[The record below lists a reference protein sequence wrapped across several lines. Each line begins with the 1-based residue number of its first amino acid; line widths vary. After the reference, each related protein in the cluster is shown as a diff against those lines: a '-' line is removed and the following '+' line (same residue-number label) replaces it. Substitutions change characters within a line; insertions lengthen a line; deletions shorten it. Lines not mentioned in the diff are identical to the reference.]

1 MSHGG
6 VGSPIQVLMAE
17 DNPDDVFLTEEALKE
32 SKLHVDLSVVENGV
46 ETMAFLR
53 GEGPWASAPRPD
65 LILLDLNMPRKDGRE
80 VLAEIKADH
89 DLRTIPVVIVTT
101 SQSEADVYRAYSL
114 HANCYVTKPVD
125 LDQFMRVVD
134 AIEGFWLTVVRQPQ
148 ATHEDHYPS
157 H

>member
-1 MSHGG
+1 MSHGV
-6 VGSPIQVLMAE
+6 VGNTIQVLMAE
-17 DNPDDVFLTEEALKE
+17 DNPDDVFLTREALKE
-32 SKLHVDLSVVENGV
+32 CRLHVDLNVVENGV

-89 DLRTIPVVIVTT
+89 NLRTIPVVIVTT
-101 SQSEADVYRAYSL
+101 SQAEVDVFRAYSL

-125 LDQFMRVVD
+125 LDQFIRVVD
-134 AIEGFWLTVVRQPQ
+134 AIEDFWLTVVRKPR
-148 ATHEDHYPS
+148 AAYEDDHPS